1 MKKLFLLLTVLCA
14 VVTAQAQVISAYT
27 MQATQGTYTE
37 ITDGTAMD
45 TTGIEV
51 TDMAEKVWYPDGV
64 KTELT
69 TKAGFSIGFDF
80 EFNDILCNQFVI
92 GSNGYIALG
101 RDSICNDPIN
111 GSYIM
116 GSELGADNVIGVIPN
131 VWDMWRWETTE
142 FSYKVVGEA
151 PSRTLVV
158 QFKDWGPKFGWDDGG
173 DVKMNMQIRLNE
185 AGNTVQFVFGACLDT
200 ISDSGKST
208 RIGLRGSYDDLLTLT
223 DGETEGMINY
233 VATPGDNSVWL
244 EAAMITSGIT
254 YTFTPPAACEAPT
267 SPFEITDLVATTNL
281 VSLQWKPLADA
292 DHVLLLLSKD
302 YMLTEE
308 PADGKFYEEGA
319 SLGGAQV
326 LAYTTDTVYAPE
338 TWQLTLEPATDYYLH
353 VYPANSVCAHGPV
366 YGKTNAVFAS
376 FTTKPAAPDTV
387 AITGTTLNTLTFDVE
402 ANGTDNVIVI
412 LTDSVRPNPPY
423 ASVVEF
429 GTPDANTKVGD
440 VLQDMGRVVYMGASA
455 QNIVVEGLE
464 PGTTYYLRALSYND
478 NYDYSTEYVQ
488 CLSATVAN
496 LPWALDLTNV
506 DLGVVPAGWES
517 TSTGNTSWS
526 VMNKRDQTGTEDRRF
541 DLNTTPNASEG
552 FIADLTTPA
561 ILVDKRDALF
571 TVQYCMYIWARF
583 GGNKPYDAWEANDKF
598 AVQISRNGGE
608 FEEVYAIT
616 AENNVKVDSVTQF
629 IPVKVDLSDY
639 LNDEVRIRIHW
650 ECFNGSAIRC
660 PLEGWNIDGRP
671 IPVVP
676 DVTVSDITWNSAN
689 VSWRGEQESYEFA
702 YAKVGEEFAAK
713 VVNEKAV
720 TLTDLT
726 HLTEYQVKV
735 RGIVAEGDTT
745 DWCEVV
751 TFTTADL
758 PVCPVPEG
766 LAHATTE
773 DYGDKLSWT
782 INEEHLSWDLRY
794 REGSS
799 TSWTEVEGL
808 ETNEY
813 TLYNLV
819 AGASYVWLV
828 RAHCDMDRVSKY
840 ASQEEFTANAKS
852 AISAAT
858 ADRLKV
864 VAANGAVTIYNSD
877 VYVES
882 VTLLDVQGRVLG
894 NYVVNARD
902 NITIPT
908 NATGIAIVL
917 VNTVD
922 QQLVYK
928 VSF

>member
-101 RDSICNDPIN
+101 RDSICNDPTN

-233 VATPGDNSVWL
+233 VATPGDNSV
-244 EAAMITSGIT
+244 
-254 YTFTPPAACEAPT
+254 
-267 SPFEITDLVATTNL
+267 
-281 VSLQWKPLADA
+281 
-292 DHVLLLLSKD
+292 
-302 YMLTEE
+302 
-308 PADGKFYEEGA
+308 
-319 SLGGAQV
+319 
-326 LAYTTDTVYAPE
+326 
-338 TWQLTLEPATDYYLH
+338 
-353 VYPANSVCAHGPV
+353 CAHGPV

-376 FTTKPAAPDTV
+376 FTTKPAAPDSV

-423 ASVVEF
+423 ESVVEF

-464 PGTTYYLRALSYND
+464 PGTAYYLRALSYND

-526 VMNKRDQTGTEDRRF
+526 VMNKRDQTGTEDKRF
-541 DLNTTPNASEG
+541 DLNTSPNASEG

-616 AENNVKVDSVTQF
+616 AENNVKVDLVTQF

-676 DVTVSDITWNSAN
+676 DVTVSDVTWNSAY

-702 YAKVGEEFAAK
+702 YAKAGEEFAAK

-813 TLYNLV
+813 TLYNLA
-819 AGASYVWLV
+819 AGASYVWRV
-828 RAHCDMDRVSKY
+828 RAHCDMDRVSNY
-840 ASQEEFTANAKS
+840 ASQEEFIANAKS

-864 VAANGAVTIYNSD
+864 VATNGAVTIYNSD

>member
-51 TDMAEKVWYPDGV
+51 TDMAGKVWYPDGV
-64 KTELT
+64 KTGLT
-69 TKAGFSIGFDF
+69 TKAGYSIGFDF

-101 RDSICNDPIN
+101 RDSICNDPSN

-116 GSELGADNVIGVIPN
+116 GSDLGADNVIGVIPN

-158 QFKDWGPKFGWDDGG
+158 QFKDWGPKFSWEDGG

-200 ISDSGKST
+200 ISDSGKPT

-366 YGKTNAVFAS
+366 YGKSNAVFAG
-376 FTTKPAAPDTV
+376 FTTKPAAPNTV

-464 PGTTYYLRALSYND
+464 PGTAYYLRALSYND

-496 LPWALDLTNV
+496 LPWAIDLTNV
-506 DLGVVPAGWES
+506 DLGDVPAGWES
-517 TSTGNTSWS
+517 TSTGITWS
-526 VMNKRDQTGTEDRRF
+526 VMNKRDQTGTESKRF

-552 FIADLTTPA
+552 FIADLTTPT

-583 GGNKPYDAWEANDKF
+583 GGNKPYDTWEANDKF

-639 LNDEVRIRIHW
+639 LNEQVRIRIHW

-660 PLEGWNIDGRP
+660 PLEGWSIDGRP

-676 DVTVSDITWNSAN
+676 DVTVSDVTWNSAN

-702 YAKVGEEFAAK
+702 YAKAGEEFAAK

-720 TLTDLT
+720 ALTDLT

-813 TLYNLV
+813 TLYNLA

-864 VAANGAVTIYNSD
+864 VAANGAVTIYNSN